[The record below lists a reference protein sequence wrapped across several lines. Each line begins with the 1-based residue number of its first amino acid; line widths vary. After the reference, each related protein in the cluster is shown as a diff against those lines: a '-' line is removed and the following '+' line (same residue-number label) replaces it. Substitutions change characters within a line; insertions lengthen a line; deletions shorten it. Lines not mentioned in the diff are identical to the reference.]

1 MYLLESKWFW
11 YSNLKTDIKWK
22 QTIQKFILCRKVN
35 SSMFCYLLGPNQIL
49 YLFLFIYLQDL
60 FNLKTFWRLKCKID
74 LVNFL
79 YLQLFIY
86 SYNIMLQQ
94 DFKKSFDCVQNK
106 LCFFCF
112 LTFGEPL
119 KCQPYEMIKYT
130 QTSAVAD
137 ELFEC
142 V

>member
-1 MYLLESKWFW
+1 
-11 YSNLKTDIKWK
+11 
-22 QTIQKFILCRKVN
+22 
-35 SSMFCYLLGPNQIL
+35 
-49 YLFLFIYLQDL
+49 
-60 FNLKTFWRLKCKID
+60 
-74 LVNFL
+74 
-79 YLQLFIY
+79 
-86 SYNIMLQQ
+86 MLQQ